1 MVYKAKFRE
10 AKSMFTQEPE
20 TVNQPTYCLN
30 ELLEITAV
38 KPELS
43 EEDNKW
49 LNEEPA
55 GEELI

>member
-1 MVYKAKFRE
+1 
-10 AKSMFTQEPE
+10 MFTQEPE

-38 KPELS
+38 KSELS